1 MVITT
6 NERRAQHWVES
17 MEYSRRFYEE
27 CRIVSGGIHG
37 KERMFSKGCS
47 YAVTRVVGNYAANR
61 RFMLEIMIEN
71 LTNYKVAT
79 RRQKECC

>member
-1 MVITT
+1 M
-6 NERRAQHWVES
+6 NEERSIGWKVWNILEGSMRNVGLCPVVYMGRR
-17 MEYSRRFYEE
+17 
-27 CRIVSGGIHG
+27 
-37 KERMFSKGCS
+37 GCS
-47 YAVTRVVGNYAANR
+47 RRVVGNYAANR

>member
-37 KERMFSKGCS
+37 KDRMFSKVGVLWCWLTACRERNS
-47 YAVTRVVGNYAANR
+47 YNVREHLNPWEG
-61 RFMLEIMIEN
+61 M
-71 LTNYKVAT
+71 
-79 RRQKECC
+79 